1 MSNTLNGAGKS
12 TFFEGTVD
20 RVFFWISLFAL
31 GVLLF
36 LTLWRQQQI
45 NTAQA
50 EYELL
55 QENHGRLM
63 QQLEQIKSENA
74 ELRQRIQ
81 MMEERL
87 SKRERKPRLLPPKTQ
102 PAKRLPT
109 DSRGLFLQ
117 QSADKSR

>member
-55 QENHGRLM
+55 QENHGVLLQEMRELQQENTRMRQRL
-63 QQLEQIKSENA
+63 QQLE
-74 ELRQRIQ
+74 
-81 MMEERL
+81 ERL
-87 SKRERKPRLLPPKTQ
+87 TFREKQPLPPSPPKARRADV
-102 PAKRLPT
+102 PV
-109 DSRGLFLQ
+109 DSRTLFLKR
-117 QSADKSR
+117 SGK